1 MLTME
6 ARPPG
11 DRFRRLIRSVT
22 GISLSPG
29 KAQMIEQRLRR
40 RVVALGLPDTDA
52 FLTQLLDGRLPAQE
66 MEMVIDL
73 ITTNTTAF
81 FREPDHFDI
90 LSRDV
95 VPAVVAA
102 APPGR
107 ARLKLWSAAAS
118 EGAEAWSAAMV
129 LEEQRRAGAAFD
141 YAILG
146 TDISHRML
154 ERARRAVYADAQL
167 ATVPAPLQRRYFMGA
182 ADPAVAGLSRVVP
195 ALRRR
200 VQFRHLNLM
209 ADPYPV
215 DRDVDVIFLRNVLIY
230 FEPED
235 KLRVLRQVMGHLRPG
250 GWLMV
255 GHAESMVV
263 RLEGLAQV
271 RPTIFRR
278 VAP

>member
-52 FLTQLLDGRLPAQE
+52 FLTQLLDGTLPAQE

>member
-52 FLTQLLDGRLPAQE
+52 FLTQLLDGTLPAQE

-107 ARLKLWSAAAS
+107 ARMKLWSAAAS